1 MWRAGHQ
8 RFKAVDIVRLSF
20 LEFLE
25 FVGIEEELFFLIGVL
40 MGTFAGLKLHMSE
53 DMCVEFRVINELY
66 EREEEEVVM
75 LKYQVRLDLV

>member
-8 RFKAVDIVRLSF
+8 RFKVVDIVRLSF

-40 MGTFAGLKLHMSE
+40 MGTFAGLKLQMSA